1 MMIAFAL
8 LGSIALVASLMV
20 VLARNPVVSALWL
33 ALTFAAVA
41 GIFVVLGAEFL
52 AAIQLIVY
60 AGAILVFVLF
70 VVMLLNLG
78 KLPLAEGGQM
88 QAGIGACLA
97 MALGLIV
104 ALAVKSNVGYGV
116 GGGINAAELAKLG
129 NTEALAA
136 VMFSKYVIAFELT
149 SLLLTAA
156 VVGAMVLARPRT

>member
-1 MMIAFAL
+1 MTVAFVL
-8 LGSIALVASLMV
+8 LGLIALVASLMV
-20 VLARNPVVSALWL
+20 VLTRNPVVSALWL
-33 ALTFAAVA
+33 ALTFASVA
-41 GIFVVLGAEFL
+41 GIFVLLGAEFL

-78 KLPLAEGGQM
+78 KLPLAEGGHM

-97 MALGLIV
+97 ASLGLIV
-104 ALAVKSNVGYGV
+104 ALAVRANDGYGAHGAV
-116 GGGINAAELAKLG
+116 SAAEVARVG
-129 NTEALAA
+129 NTEALAS

-156 VVGAMVLARPRT
+156 VVGAMVLARPRS